1 MKETLCVI
9 SLGCA
14 KNLVN
19 SEHMLALLEQQG
31 YKITENPEEA
41 DAIII
46 NTCGFINSA
55 KEESIDSILDAVQLK
70 KKGKIKKL
78 VVCGCLSERY
88 REEVIKEISEID
100 AIFGVNDYGNICG
113 FIDQIF
119 SEKNIACFSN
129 FNKSECYVP
138 REITTGPCW
147 AYLKIAEGCN
157 NFCSF
162 CSIPYIQGR
171 YRSKPIEDIL
181 SEAHYLASLGNKEL
195 ILIAQDTSQYGVDLY
210 GKPRLSELLQ
220 RLSEIDG
227 IQWIRLHY
235 LYPESIDDSII
246 YQIAN
251 NNKIVKYVDMPIQH
265 INDKILKLMNR
276 HTSASKIKALLLKL
290 RECVSGIVIRTS
302 LITGFPGEGE
312 AEFEELCD
320 FLKEYRLERV
330 GVFPYSP
337 EEGTASYRLGHVPF
351 AVAERRA
358 TLITELQAVIS
369 DNFNKSLIG
378 RSIPILCEGF
388 DSQLGMHFGRS
399 YMDSPDVDNHVYFT
413 GIATDGEIANML
425 ITGSED
431 GNLLGEI
438 EHEYNSK

>member
-1 MKETLCVI
+1 M
-9 SLGCA
+9 
-14 KNLVN
+14 
-19 SEHMLALLEQQG
+19 
-31 YKITENPEEA
+31 
-41 DAIII
+41 
-46 NTCGFINSA
+46 
-55 KEESIDSILDAVQLK
+55 
-70 KKGKIKKL
+70 
-78 VVCGCLSERY
+78 
-88 REEVIKEISEID
+88 
-100 AIFGVNDYGNICG
+100 
-113 FIDQIF
+113 
-119 SEKNIACFSN
+119 
-129 FNKSECYVP
+129 
-138 REITTGPCW
+138 
-147 AYLKIAEGCN
+147 
-157 NFCSF
+157 
-162 CSIPYIQGR
+162 
-171 YRSKPIEDIL
+171 
-181 SEAHYLASLGNKEL
+181 
-195 ILIAQDTSQYGVDLY
+195 Y

>member
-88 REEVIKEISEID
+88 REEVIKEIPEID

-162 CSIPYIQGR
+162 CSIP
-171 YRSKPIEDIL
+171 
-181 SEAHYLASLGNKEL
+181 
-195 ILIAQDTSQYGVDLY
+195 
-210 GKPRLSELLQ
+210 
-220 RLSEIDG
+220 
-227 IQWIRLHY
+227 
-235 LYPESIDDSII
+235 
-246 YQIAN
+246 
-251 NNKIVKYVDMPIQH
+251 
-265 INDKILKLMNR
+265 
-276 HTSASKIKALLLKL
+276 
-290 RECVSGIVIRTS
+290 
-302 LITGFPGEGE
+302 
-312 AEFEELCD
+312 
-320 FLKEYRLERV
+320 
-330 GVFPYSP
+330 
-337 EEGTASYRLGHVPF
+337 
-351 AVAERRA
+351 
-358 TLITELQAVIS
+358 
-369 DNFNKSLIG
+369 
-378 RSIPILCEGF
+378 
-388 DSQLGMHFGRS
+388 
-399 YMDSPDVDNHVYFT
+399 
-413 GIATDGEIANML
+413 
-425 ITGSED
+425 
-431 GNLLGEI
+431 
-438 EHEYNSK
+438 